1 MPKYTEA
8 FFNITHKPVT
18 IMQIRN
24 EYSTIRFM
32 KGGTRDTYFAHT
44 VKLFH

>member
-18 IMQIRN
+18 IMQSI
-24 EYSTIRFM
+24 I
-32 KGGTRDTYFAHT
+32 FANPKT
-44 VKLFH
+44 KVIPYVLS

>member
-24 EYSTIRFM
+24 FIMAEC
-32 KGGTRDTYFAHT
+32 FA
-44 VKLFH
+44 KLLATKPLIKELM